1 MEKIKDEL
9 KKASVEGVT
18 QVFVIAFIG
27 FMMGSLFTMYV
38 TLKHIDYILNMMH

>member
-1 MEKIKDEL
+1 MEKIKGEF
-9 KKASVEGVT
+9 KKVSVKGVI